1 MTPRKVMEL
10 IDVWKVYDMGEVK
23 VEALRGISFEV
34 YEGEYVFVVGPSGSG
49 KSTLLH
55 ILGCLDRPTKGKV
68 FIEGEDVSKMS
79 DRKLAKVRNR
89 KVGFVFQTYNLLPR
103 LNALENVEL
112 PMIYAGVPARERRK
126 KAKELLELVG
136 LGDRLYHRPNQLSGG
151 QQQRVAIARALA
163 NDPSFILADEPT
175 GNLDTKSGEEVMAIF
190 KKLHEMGKTLIVVTH
205 NPELLKDGTRIVK
218 LRDGVIEDM
227 EIRGVVY
234 GNT

>member
-1 MTPRKVMEL
+1 
-10 IDVWKVYDMGEVK
+10 
-23 VEALRGISFEV
+23 
-34 YEGEYVFVVGPSGSG
+34 
-49 KSTLLH
+49 
-55 ILGCLDRPTKGKV
+55 
-68 FIEGEDVSKMS
+68 
-79 DRKLAKVRNR
+79 
-89 KVGFVFQTYNLLPR
+89 
-103 LNALENVEL
+103 
-112 PMIYAGVPARERRK
+112 
-126 KAKELLELVG
+126 
-136 LGDRLYHRPNQLSGG
+136 
-151 QQQRVAIARALA
+151 IARALA